1 MRSVRTPSH
10 ATKTITPLL
19 VAGCALL
26 SVTAF
31 GQSPAASGGGDMLV
45 YFGTYTA
52 EKSKGVYVSRLD
64 MASGALSA
72 PELAAQTPNPSYL
85 AVHPTRNFLYAANEV
100 RTFAG
105 KESG

>member
-1 MRSVRTPSH
+1 MPVRHLTSTLS
-10 ATKTITPLL
+10 ALL
-19 VAGCALL
+19 VAGIAIL

-31 GQSPAASGGGDMLV
+31 GQAGRSSSSSGDMLV
-45 YFGTYTA
+45 YFGTYTG

-72 PELAAQTPNPSYL
+72 PELAGETPSPSYL
-85 AVHPTRNFLYAANEV
+85 AIHPTRNFLYAANEV

-105 KESG
+105 